1 MTNGFPSRALPH
13 SASSPRL
20 LSAVCCCFCALF
32 GFGSALAAPPVAS
45 AENKESAAADVPS
58 FRADIMPIFFRAGC
72 NAGTCHG
79 SARGK
84 DGFML
89 SLFGYDPKGDYE
101 RIVTEMIGRR
111 VNTSVPE
118 RSLLLLKATGDVD
131 HTGGE
136 LFTRDSVHYRT
147 LLRWIAAGA
156 PDDADKVPEVVEL
169 KLSADRFVFKSPG
182 ANDRL
187 RVTARMSDGSSR
199 DVTELAKFFSNND
212 AVAKIDAD
220 GRVVAAAQ
228 GDSNVFARFSR
239 FTQGAEVIVLPN
251 DANFVWPNPPI
262 NNYID
267 ELVFDRLQK
276 LSIAPSDLCDDETFL
291 RRVSLD
297 LIARPPTPQEYRDF
311 MADTRSDK
319 RAHKID
325 VLIASD
331 DFADYWTSMWAE
343 QFRIKGGG
351 YGPDKTFIKAAD
363 AFYEW
368 IRKQM
373 RSGRPLNE
381 FVADMVTASGSNL
394 TNGPVNL
401 YTMMVHKPRLNPK
414 EFAADFSQ
422 VFLGVQIQCA
432 ECHNHPFDRW
442 TMTDYY
448 GFTSFFTGIVRKP
461 GTEPRDARIYFDVK
475 APPAKHLVDSRPVP
489 AKILGH
495 VESVPGDGDPRK
507 ALAAWLTAPENELFS
522 RNLANRIW
530 AHYLGRGIVEPVDDV
545 RASNPPVNA
554 PLLAALSQHLVQSN
568 FNLRSFVRD
577 ICNSRVYQLST
588 KPNASNLLD
597 TRQFSHSHLRRLRAD
612 VLFDSFAAVSGVKTQ
627 LPFFPEGT
635 RAIDF
640 YPRGEGATE
649 GPQFGYQFFETFGRS
664 DRNTICA
671 CATKREPTL
680 SQTLHLIVGDT
691 VRQRVAAGGTLQ
703 KLIST
708 ESAPEPIIEELFVRA
723 LSRRPTTKEM
733 AAMRELVGDRVKDVA
748 VYEDIFWSLMNSTE
762 FSFNY

>member
-1 MTNGFPSRALPH
+1 MTRTLNARACLI
-13 SASSPRL
+13 
-20 LSAVCCCFCALF
+20 AVACLIGLVDADRTFA
-32 GFGSALAAPPVAS
+32 AAPS
-45 AENKESAAADVPS
+45 ESTPSTESNSPGAAPTDDIPS

-72 NAGTCHG
+72 NVGTCHG

-101 RIVTEMIGRR
+101 RIVSDMIGRR
-111 VNTSVPE
+111 VNTSVPS

-136 LFTRDSVHYRT
+136 LFSADSVHYKT

-156 PDDADKVPEVVEL
+156 PDDADAAAVPEVVEL
-169 KLSADRFVFKSPG
+169 KLSTDQFVFRAPG
-182 ANDRL
+182 EHGNL
-187 RVTARMSDGSSR
+187 SVSARMSDGSTR
-199 DVTELAKFFSNND
+199 DVTRLAKFFSNND
-212 AVAKIDAD
+212 AVVKIDAD
-220 GRVVAAAQ
+220 GRVQAAAQ
-228 GDSNVFARFSR
+228 GDSNVFARYSR
-239 FTQGAEVIVLPN
+239 FTQGAEVIVLPS
-251 DANFVWPNPPI
+251 DKTFVWPNPPV

-267 ELVFDRLQK
+267 ALVFDRLQK
-276 LSIAPSDLCDDETFL
+276 INIAPSDLCDDETFL
-291 RRVSLD
+291 RRVTLD
-297 LIARPPTPQEYRDF
+297 LAARPPTTAEF
-311 MADTRSDK
+311 HAFIADNRSDK
-319 RAHKID
+319 RARKID
-325 VLIASD
+325 ALIDSD
-331 DFADYWTSMWAE
+331 EFADYWTAIWAE
-343 QFRIKGGG
+343 QVRIKGGG
-351 YGPDKTFIKAAD
+351 YGPDMTFIKAAD
-363 AFYEW
+363 TFYEW

-373 RSGRPLNE
+373 RSSRPLNE
-381 FVADMVTASGSNL
+381 FVSDMVTASGSNL

-442 TMTDYY
+442 TMNDYY
-448 GFTSFFTGIVRKP
+448 GFTSFFTGITRKP
-461 GTEPRDARIYFDVK
+461 GTEPRDVRIFFNAK
-475 APPAKHLVDSRPVP
+475 SHPAKHLVDSRPMP

-495 VESVPGDGDPRK
+495 VEPVQEGSDPRK
-507 ALAAWLTAPENELFS
+507 ALAAWLTSPDNELFS

-530 AHYLGRGIVEPVDDV
+530 AHYMGRGIVEPVDDV

-554 PLLAALSQHLVQSN
+554 PLLDALSKHLVDSK
-568 FNLRSFVRD
+568 FSLRTFVRD
-577 ICNSRVYQLST
+577 ICNSRVYQLSS

-597 TRQFSHSHLRRLRAD
+597 NRQFSHARLRRLRAD
-612 VLFDSFAAVSGVKTQ
+612 VLFDSFIVASGVKAQ
-627 LPFFPEGT
+627 LPSFPDGT

-640 YPRGEGATE
+640 YPRGVGATE
-649 GPQFGYQFFETFGRS
+649 GPQFGHQFFETFGRS
-664 DRNTICA
+664 DRNSICA
-671 CATKREPTL
+671 CATKKEPTL

-691 VRQRVAAGGTLQ
+691 TRQRVSLGGALQ
-703 KLIST
+703 RLVLS
-708 ESAPEPIIEELFVRA
+708 SAAPEPVIQELFVRA
-723 LSRRPTTKEM
+723 LARRPTSKEA